1 MLVSEMLERSV
12 EESREKHAAV
22 RSGCSTVN
30 HTVILAAC
38 VMCVSV
44 LVSEMLKRSVEESR
58 EKHAA
63 SGQGFTPRSTVRA
76 GASIAPEHWLKYL
89 LFGRYAGLFASDAWS
104 ENIAASSSVISKN
117 APDCGLFKQIT
128 C

>member
-58 EKHAA
+58 EKRTAV
-63 SGQGFTPRSTVRA
+63 RSEVQY
-76 GASIAPEHWLKYL
+76 SESY
-89 LFGRYAGLFASDAWS
+89 SDPC
-104 ENIAASSSVISKN
+104 SVC
-117 APDCGLFKQIT
+117 DV
-128 C
+128 